1 MVKGEDIVQFDN
13 KAVGKSIRSIRNKR
27 GISQDVLSGLAG
39 IARTHL
45 TMIENG
51 SKKANFETV
60 WKIANALD
68 MRPSELVAHIEREIE
83 KK

>member
-60 WKIANALD
+60 WKI
-68 MRPSELVAHIEREIE
+68 VAHIEREIE